1 MADKT
6 KQARARRSEA
16 RGRRRA
22 SVEEPFEE
30 LDQMAQEQAEKS
42 PNSDLAGAA
51 AKVVGTAAAAALLG
65 ALGGAAKAL
74 IERREPQTSEE
85 PENRGDGEA
94 RPEAGAAAEPAPEQ
108 NEHDEQDQ
116 RDEEPQAAAPDDDS
130 PAAEAAEPQAPEPAE
145 EERKAPINAEGVSA
159 DEGAQIV
166 QQARQ
171 QLEALLGTEA
181 ERVSGLERADGGW
194 SVSLEVVEVSRIPES
209 TDVLATYELILDD
222 DRNLVSAARK
232 RRYRRSQVDEAS

>member
-85 PENRGDGEA
+85 PENRGDGET
-94 RPEAGAAAEPAPEQ
+94 RPEADAAAEPAPEQ
-108 NEHDEQDQ
+108 SDHGEQDQ
-116 RDEEPQAAAPDDDS
+116 RDEEPQAAPDDDH
-130 PAAEAAEPQAPEPAE
+130 PAAEETEPQAPEPAE
-145 EERKAPINAEGVSA
+145 AERKAPMNAEGVSA

-166 QQARQ
+166 RQARQ

-181 ERVSGLERADGGW
+181 ERVSGLERASGGW